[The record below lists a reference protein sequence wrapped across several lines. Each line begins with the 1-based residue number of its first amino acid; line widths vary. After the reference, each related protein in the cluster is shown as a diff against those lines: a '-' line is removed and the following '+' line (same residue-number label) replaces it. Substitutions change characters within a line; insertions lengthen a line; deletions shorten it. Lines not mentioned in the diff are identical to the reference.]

1 MSEASRAGLGR
12 NEPTSEGA
20 AAVVA
25 PSVSSSENSKSS
37 PSTSTSASAAL
48 DACSA
53 HVRSSCSRSTRS
65 ASFSDGW
72 TMYVTEFLLSMN
84 FLRPCAL
91 PSHRMK
97 REAPAESAGCEQ
109 GV

>member
-12 NEPTSEGA
+12 DEPTSEGA

-53 HVRSSCSRSTRS
+53 HVRSSCSRFSMRS
-65 ASFSDGW
+65 ASVSF
-72 TMYVTEFLLSMN
+72 
-84 FLRPCAL
+84 
-91 PSHRMK
+91 
-97 REAPAESAGCEQ
+97 
-109 GV
+109 